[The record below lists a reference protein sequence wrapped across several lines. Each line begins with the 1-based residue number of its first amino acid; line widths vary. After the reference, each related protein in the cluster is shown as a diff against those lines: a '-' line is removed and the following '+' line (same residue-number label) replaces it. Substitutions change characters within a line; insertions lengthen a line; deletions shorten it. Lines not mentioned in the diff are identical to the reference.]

1 MSIFVSIAAYRD
13 PELLPTLRDCLLRAR
28 YPDDLYFG
36 ICWQHAA
43 DEAIPSE
50 FADHRMRVID
60 VSWQN
65 SQGACW
71 ARSEIMKLWDGEDF
85 FLQLDS
91 HHRFVQDWDVLL
103 LSLAEGSGAA
113 KPLLTSYG
121 APFDPRSAAP
131 ENGEPM
137 QMDFDHFT
145 ADGIPMFRPRAIPD
159 WRELQRPLRARFV
172 SAHFLFTLGA
182 FVGEVPYDPDLY
194 FHGEEITLA
203 IRAFTRGYT
212 LLHPRQHVLWHEY
225 TRDYRTKHWD
235 DHVQAQGIELEWHA
249 RDAVS
254 RGKVCQFLTAP
265 FVGPFGCG
273 TERLFGEYEA
283 YAGLSFAHLVAQDAT
298 LQGLEPPN
306 PPVTLNWATQVR
318 DWHVSI
324 VLDRKA
330 LPSAAL
336 LSSQFWYVGV
346 HDAGDIELYRQ
357 DVHSE
362 ELAALLTGES
372 AAIVIE
378 RTFRSAQQPASWTVW
393 PFSPDD
399 GWLEKSVGTVAGG
412 LTIAAAAE

>member
-36 ICWQHAA
+36 ICWQHAT
-43 DEAIPSE
+43 DEAVPSE
-50 FADHRMRVID
+50 FADRRMRVID
-60 VSWQN
+60 VPWQN

-91 HHRFVQDWDVLL
+91 HHRFVQDWDALL

-113 KPLLTSYG
+113 KPLLTTYG
-121 APFDPRSAAP
+121 APFDPRSAGP

-182 FVGEVPYDPDLY
+182 FVEDVPYDPDLY

-212 LLHPRQHVLWHEY
+212 LLHPQQHVLWHEY

-265 FVGPFGCG
+265 LMGPFGCG
-273 TERLFGEYEA
+273 TERSFMEYEA
-283 YAGLSFAHLVAQDAT
+283 YAGLSFTHRVAQDAT

-306 PPVTLNWATQVR
+306 PPVAPHWATEMR
-318 DWHVSI
+318 DWRVRI
-324 VLDRKA
+324 VLDRGILQPEA
-330 LPSAAL
+330 LADPRL
-336 LSSQFWYVGV
+336 WYVGV
-346 HDAGDIELYRQ
+346 HDADNVEIHRQ
-357 DVHSE
+357 DAE
-362 ELAALLTGES
+362 GDELRWLLQGDTGQS
-372 AAIVIE
+372 VIE
-378 RTFRSAQQPASWTVW
+378 RRFSSARQPASWTVW
-393 PFSPDD
+393 PMSSK
-399 GWLEKSVGTVAGG
+399 GEWLTKSVGAVNATVLIEAD
-412 LTIAAAAE
+412 

>member
-13 PELLPTLRDCLLRAR
+13 PELIPTLRDCLLRAR
-28 YPDDLYFG
+28 YPDDLHFG
-36 ICWQHAA
+36 LCWQHAA

-60 VSWQN
+60 VPWQH

-91 HHRFVQDWDVLL
+91 HHRFVQDWDALL
-103 LSLAEGSGAA
+103 LSLAGGSGAA
-113 KPLLTSYG
+113 KPLLTTYG

-172 SAHFLFTLGA
+172 SAHFLFTLGG
-182 FVGEVPYDPDLY
+182 FIEDVPYDPDLY

-212 LLHPRQHVLWHEY
+212 LLHPQQHILWHEY

-249 RDAVS
+249 RDAAS

-273 TERLFGEYEA
+273 TERSFAEYEA
-283 YAGLSFAHLVAQDAT
+283 YAGLSFTHLATQDAT
-298 LQGLEPPN
+298 LQGLEPPH
-306 PPVTLNWATQVR
+306 PPVAANWATDVREWQVR
-318 DWHVSI
+318 I
-324 VLDRKA
+324 VLDRGTLQPETLA
-330 LPSAAL
+330 DPRL
-336 LSSQFWYVGV
+336 WYVGV
-346 HDAGDIELYRQ
+346 HDAYHVEIHRQ
-357 DVHSE
+357 DAE
-362 ELAALLTGES
+362 GDELRWLLQGDTGQT
-372 AAIVIE
+372 VIE
-378 RTFRSAQQPASWTVW
+378 RRFNSVRQPATWTVW
-393 PFSPDD
+393 PMGSN
-399 GWLEKSVGTVAGG
+399 GEWLTKTVGTANVTA
-412 LTIAAAAE
+412 